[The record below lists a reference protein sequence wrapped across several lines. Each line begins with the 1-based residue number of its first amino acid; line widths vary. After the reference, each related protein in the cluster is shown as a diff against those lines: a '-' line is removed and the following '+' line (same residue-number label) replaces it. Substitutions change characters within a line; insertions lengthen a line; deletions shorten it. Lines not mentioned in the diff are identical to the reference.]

1 MESPPWSRRSGRPV
15 ADPTKVQTKVLYLIG
30 QFPAINHS
38 YLLAEVRHL
47 RSLGLE
53 VPVVSI
59 SPPDRPLEKLSPVER
74 EEATRTYYVKAVPAA
89 QVAILHLGQFFR
101 HPLRYLRGL
110 VFAMGLAGG
119 SPKQLAYHLAYFAE
133 AILVGQRMRECGVSH
148 VHASFSATV
157 ALLVARTFPVT
168 MSFAVYGF
176 GELHDPVGS
185 HLPERIEG
193 ALFVRSINKHGRGQ
207 LMLSC
212 PRSEWPKLIYFPLGI
227 DAAEFTLGPTRTVS
241 SPPRLLCVGRLA
253 PEKGQALLLEAIA
266 ALSAEGRP
274 VRLQLVG
281 DGPDRLWLERRAA
294 GLGIASNVEFAGW
307 VDQAGLMA
315 LYSEADLFVLPS
327 LAEGIPMVLM
337 EAMAMEIP
345 CVAPRITGIPEL
357 IEHGVDGML
366 FAVADVED
374 LTQQIRN
381 LLESPELSAK
391 IGKQARARVV
401 RDYDMARNT
410 ERFAAALVKFLSTSV
425 RSQNPKET
433 L

>member
-1 MESPPWSRRSGRPV
+1 M
-15 ADPTKVQTKVLYLIG
+15 ADQAKVLYLVG

-53 VPVVSI
+53 VPVVSV
-59 SPPDRPLEKLSPVER
+59 SGPDRPLEKLSPLER
-74 EEATRTYYVKAVPAA
+74 KEAARTYCVKAVPAA
-89 QVAILHLGQFFR
+89 QAAILNLGEFLR

-110 VFAMGLAGG
+110 IFALGLAGG
-119 SPKQLAYHLAYFAE
+119 SPTRLAYYLAYFAE
-133 AILVGQRMRECGVSH
+133 AILVGRRMRQCRVSH

-176 GELHDPVGS
+176 GELHDPVGTR
-185 HLPERIEG
+185 LAERIKG
-193 ALFVRSINKHGRGQ
+193 ALFVRSINRHGRGQ

-212 PRSEWPKLIYFPLGI
+212 PRSEWSKLIYVPLGI
-227 DAAEFTLGPTRTVS
+227 DASEFAPGPPRTVS

-274 VRLQLVG
+274 VCLQLVG
-281 DGPDRLWLERRAA
+281 DGPDRAWLERRAA
-294 GLGIASNVEFAGW
+294 ELGIASNVEFAGW
-307 VDQAGLMA
+307 VDQDRLMA
-315 LYSEADLFVLPS
+315 MYSKADLFVLPS

-337 EAMAMEIP
+337 EAMAMQIP

-374 LTQQIRN
+374 LKEKIRD
-381 LLESPELSAK
+381 LLESPELSAQ
-391 IGKQARARVV
+391 IGRQARARVL

-410 ERFAAALVKFLSTSV
+410 ERFAAALVKLV
-425 RSQNPKET
+425 GGKAR
-433 L
+433 